1 MTSATRDRREFYVAI
16 VIGVAAALFTALK
29 IPAIGVMLQAILAG
43 SVTAK
48 AILTS
53 LVIMLVSVVGS
64 SLLKYKATA
73 LQTDGGYCTTANKRV
88 QIAEHLRYLPMGYFN
103 ENSLGAI
110 SSVTTNT
117 MDNLSGVSTRVVMLV
132 TEGLFSTA
140 VMTLSVFLFDWR
152 VGLLIVAGL
161 VIYYFVNHALQ
172 LKSEKTTS
180 RKLAGDVAV
189 VERVLHR

>member
-64 SLLKYKATA
+64 SLLK
-73 LQTDGGYCTTANKRV
+73 
-88 QIAEHLRYLPMGYFN
+88 
-103 ENSLGAI
+103 
-110 SSVTTNT
+110 
-117 MDNLSGVSTRVVMLV
+117 
-132 TEGLFSTA
+132 
-140 VMTLSVFLFDWR
+140 
-152 VGLLIVAGL
+152 
-161 VIYYFVNHALQ
+161 
-172 LKSEKTTS
+172 
-180 RKLAGDVAV
+180 
-189 VERVLHR
+189 